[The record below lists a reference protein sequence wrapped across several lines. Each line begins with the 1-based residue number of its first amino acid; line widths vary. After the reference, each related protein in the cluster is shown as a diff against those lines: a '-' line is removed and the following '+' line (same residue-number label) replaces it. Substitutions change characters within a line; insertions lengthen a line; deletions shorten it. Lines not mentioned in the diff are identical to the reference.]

1 MNIKI
6 YNHISLKD
14 TFKLTDDE
22 VVSVKDNIVVV
33 KKNNKFDFFT
43 LNSKNLSKQENLSY
57 PYKQIESFINDLA
70 IVKNEDE
77 TKSLVTTDHIE
88 ITRYNSIVYLEDG
101 LYKVK
106 KDNKWGIIDKSGN
119 IILQI
124 NFSKINEFSHGVCI
138 IEQGGLKG
146 MVDKQG
152 KIVIP
157 VYYEDISDVKDGKV
171 IITQFIKDKTLNS
184 LKSKFGRKES
194 LKQKKGLIDISG
206 KVLIEPKY
214 IDMFFTYDNHI
225 LAEAKNQK
233 FIKMDYAGKVLN
245 KFSLGNYVIY
255 NKQNGFV
262 VARKESFFP
271 THLKRSVF
279 DSNGNKIFKDNYAS
293 ELFENKVI
301 IGDDKRKNY
310 LIDNAGKIISK
321 KYDLIANLNHNLQ
334 LLLVENDHKLGLID
348 YNGKEIIKPHY
359 KDIMII
365 NKNVYVVFNYGTSSL
380 FNRSGMRIS
389 NEYDYISYFN
399 NGVALFR
406 NGSEYGLIDI
416 NGNEIFNCYEP
427 IDSYYKLGNLIIIY
441 YKDRLDIISI
451 NGEIIVENIRQSV
464 QIVNDEQLLV
474 NGCLININDIKIMPI
489 YCDIETDIFKATDFT
504 SWLKALAY
512 DAEHQKII
520 NNLGQK
526 TKKKIK

>member
-33 KKNNKFDFFT
+33 KKNDKFDFFT

-138 IEQGGLKG
+138 IELGNLKG

-152 KIVIP
+152 KIFIP
-157 VYYEDISDVKDGKV
+157 VYYEDISDIKDGKV

-233 FIKMDYAGKVLN
+233 FIKMDYAGNVLN

-255 NKQNGFV
+255 NEQNGFV
-262 VARKESFFP
+262 VARKESLFP
-271 THLKRSVF
+271 THLNRTIFV
-279 DSNGNKIFKDNYAS
+279 DGNKIFKDNYAS

-301 IGDDKRKNY
+301 MGDDKRKNY
-310 LIDNAGKIISK
+310 LIDNTGKIISK

-334 LLLVENDHKLGLID
+334 LLLVRNDYKRGLID
-348 YNGKEIIKPHY
+348 YNGKEILKTKY

-365 NKNVYVVFNYGTSSL
+365 NKNLYLVFNHGTFSL
-380 FNRSGMRIS
+380 FNRSGMKIS
-389 NEYDYISYFN
+389 IEYDYISYFN

-406 NGSEYGLIDI
+406 NGSEYGLIDKD
-416 NGNEIFNCYEP
+416 GNEIFNCYEP

-441 YKDRLDIISI
+441 YKDRLDIINI
-451 NGEIIVENIRQSV
+451 NGVKIVENIRQSV
-464 QIVNDEQLLV
+464 RIVNDEQLLV
-474 NGCLININDIKIMPI
+474 NGCLINISDMKIMPI
-489 YCDIETDIFKATDFT
+489 YYDTDKEKYFT
-504 SWLKALAY
+504 SWFEALAY

-520 NNLGQK
+520 NNLGEK